1 MIFSANIVTIFNGKV
16 LSSQRLQSL
25 IVHTAVKDGVDL
37 SSGLTSHAMI
47 GCSHGV
53 DYTNVDPNKPGDR
66 RSSGPR

>member
-25 IVHTAVKDGVDL
+25 IVHTSVKDGVDL
-37 SSGLTSHAMI
+37 SSGFAGRAMI